1 MNVMNNASQVVLVG
15 LSGAG
20 KSTVGKILA
29 QLLGWRC
36 FDLDAVIEAKTALTV
51 AEIFARHGEQQFR
64 QWEADLTSRLASEQH
79 VVLAPGAGWVT
90 NPALPALLP
99 DAVQIWLRVSP
110 EQALERVRAAGV
122 TRPLLQVPDALD
134 RLQSLLAERRALYEQ
149 AHATFDTDDLDPR
162 VVAELIYQWLIKQK
176 KSALSS

>member
-1 MNVMNNASQVVLVG
+1 MRVASEARQVVLVG

-29 QLLGWRC
+29 QLLGWRF
-36 FDLDAVIEAKTALTV
+36 FDLDELIEAKTGLTV
-51 AEIFARHGEQQFR
+51 AEIFDRHGEERFR
-64 QWEADLTSRLASEQH
+64 QLEADLTARLASEQD
-79 VVLAPGAGWVT
+79 VVLAPGAGWIT

-99 DAVQIWLRVSP
+99 GAVQVWLRVSP
-110 EQALERVRAAGV
+110 QHALERVRAADV
-122 TRPLLQVPDALD
+122 TRPLLQVPDALE
-134 RLQSLLAERRALYEQ
+134 RLHALLSERGPSYQQ

-176 KSALSS
+176 KNALSS